1 MVYLNAPGAH
11 YVDHL
16 ARQIHYLDGTA
27 HLQDVDAVRVDHGTR
42 LQYQRDGLGGDHE
55 IARHLRVG
63 YCHRPPGLYLPPEG
77 RNHAPPA
84 PQHVP
89 KPNRSIK
96 RLRVLLGRRAHE
108 HLRKALGRPH
118 DVYGVNSLIGR
129 DVNELLRPELPGSA
143 RHDQG
148 TANIVGDGLGGV
160 QFHERDVLVGGG
172 VEDQMGPE
180 AVEEGAGL
188 LRVRHVAHHQ
198 LAAREARAGELLV
211 QIVEGAL
218 VAVEEDQAGGAEA

>member
-27 HLQDVDAVRVDHGTR
+27 HPQDVDAVRVDHGTR

-63 YCHRPPGLYLPPEG
+63 YCYRPPSLYLPTKG

-89 KPNRSIK
+89 KPNRGVE

-118 DVYGVNSLIGR
+118 NVYRVNSLVCR
-129 DVNELLRPELPGSA
+129 DVDKLLRPILPGGA
-143 RHDQG
+143 CHHQG

-160 QFHERDVLVGGG
+160 QLHKWDVLVGGG
-172 VEDQMGPE
+172 VEDQVGPE
-180 AVEEGAGL
+180 AVEEGARL
-188 LRVRHVAHHQ
+188 LRVSHVAHHQ
-198 LAAREARAGELLV
+198 LGAREALAGELLV
-211 QIVEGAL
+211 EVVEGAL
-218 VAVEEDQAGGAEA
+218 IAVEEGQVGGAEA